1 MKGKRILLVE
11 DELLI
16 ARHIEQMLKNL
27 GYQVEG
33 VVESGEQALRA
44 AEEKSPDLVLMDI
57 RLKGQLDGI
66 QAATR
71 IWKLYSIPIVYLTA
85 FTDEDTLIKATLAEP
100 FGYLIKPFDEKE
112 LLVAIELALYKH
124 QVDTENKEK
133 RRWLN
138 AILSSITDGLISTD
152 REGIINFINPVAER
166 LLGKTSEQA
175 VGQPL
180 ENVFQIQEGPAA
192 GKPRGLNLDRLASD
206 LAAEQDFYLAT
217 GEVRLPVELRG
228 SLIRDEA
235 GTVVGSVLVF
245 RDITQRK
252 LQEERL
258 NYLAIH
264 DALTD
269 LPNRLLFNDRLR
281 IGLEQARR
289 RNLKLGVIMLDLD
302 FFKVINDTY
311 GHSFGDLVLI
321 EAGKIL
327 KQLTR
332 KTDTVARFGGDE
344 FTILLG
350 ELHTGTT
357 GLQIAERIVQAFNLP
372 MTVDNRKLVI
382 TASLGL
388 ALFPDHGQ
396 EPEELLKRAD
406 LALYAAKDA
415 GRNRVQLYSENF

>member
-1 MKGKRILLVE
+1 MRGKRILLVE

-27 GYQVEG
+27 GYQVAG
-33 VVESGEQALRA
+33 VVESGEQALQVA
-44 AEEKSPDLVLMDI
+44 AEQSPDLVLMDI
-57 RLKGQLDGI
+57 RLRGQLDGI
-66 QAATR
+66 EAATR

-100 FGYLIKPFDEKE
+100 FGYLIKPFEEKE
-112 LLVAIELALYKH
+112 LLVAIELAFYKH
-124 QVDTENKEK
+124 QVDAENKEK

-152 REGIINFINPVAER
+152 REGIINFINPVAEN
-166 LLGKTSEQA
+166 LLGKHSEQV

-180 ENVFQIQEGPAA
+180 ENIFLIQEGRA
-192 GKPRGLNLDRLASD
+192 GKALGLNLEWLASGF
-206 LAAEQDFYLAT
+206 APEQDFYLAKGT
-217 GEVRLPVELRG
+217 EQLPIELRG

-235 GTVVGSVLVF
+235 GSVVGSVLVF

-264 DALTD
+264 DALTG
-269 LPNRLLFNDRLR
+269 LPNRLLFNDRLKL
-281 IGLEQARR
+281 GLEQARR

-350 ELHTGTT
+350 ELHNEAT
-357 GLQIAERIVQAFNLP
+357 GLQITERIVQAFNLP
-372 MTVDNRKLVI
+372 MTVDNRKVVI

-388 ALFPDHGQ
+388 AIFPDHGLD
-396 EPEELLKRAD
+396 PEELLQRAD

-415 GRNRVQLYSENF
+415 GRNRVQLYSEKI

>member
-16 ARHIEQMLKNL
+16 ARHIEQMVKNL
-27 GYQVEG
+27 GYQVAG
-33 VVESGEQALRA
+33 VVESGEQALRVA
-44 AEEKSPDLVLMDI
+44 AEQSPDLVLMDI

-66 QAATR
+66 EAAAR

-85 FTDEDTLIKATLAEP
+85 FTDEDTLTKATLAEP

-112 LLVAIELALYKH
+112 LLVAIELAFYKH
-124 QVDTENKEK
+124 QIDTENKEK
-133 RRWLN
+133 RRWLK

-180 ENVFQIQEGPAA
+180 ENIFLIQEGPA

-206 LAAEQDFYLAT
+206 LVANEDFYLAT
-217 GEVRLPVELRG
+217 GENQLPVELRG

-289 RNLKLGVIMLDLD
+289 RNLKLGIIMLDLD

-350 ELHTGTT
+350 ELHTATT

-372 MTVDNRKLVI
+372 MTVDNRKLVV

-388 ALFPDHGQ
+388 ALFPDHGL

-406 LALYAAKDA
+406 LALYAAKDT
-415 GRNRVQLYSENF
+415 GRNRVKLYSEKF

>member
-1 MKGKRILLVE
+1 MKGKRVLLVE

-16 ARHIEQMLKNL
+16 ARHIEQMVKNL

-33 VVESGEQALRA
+33 VVESGERALQVA
-44 AEEKSPDLVLMDI
+44 GEKLPDLVLMDI
-57 RLKGQLDGI
+57 RLKGQIDGI
-66 QAATR
+66 EAATR

-85 FTDEDTLIKATLAEP
+85 YTDEDTLIKATLAEP

-112 LLVAIELALYKH
+112 LLVAIELAFYKH
-124 QVDTENKEK
+124 QVDMENKEK

-152 REGIINFINPVAER
+152 PEGLINFINPVAEK
-166 LLGKTSEQA
+166 LLGKSSEVV

-180 ENVFQIQEGPAA
+180 EKIFMIQEGPA
-192 GKPRGLNLDRLASD
+192 GRTSGLNLEWLASGF
-206 LAAEQDFYLAT
+206 AADQDFYLLR
-217 GEVRLPVELRG
+217 GEERLPVELRG
-228 SLIRDEA
+228 SLIWDEA
-235 GTVVGSVLVF
+235 GQVVGSVLVF

-269 LPNRLLFNDRLR
+269 LPNRLLFNDRLK

-321 EAGKIL
+321 EAGRIL

-350 ELHTGTT
+350 ELHTEAT

-388 ALFPDHGQ
+388 AIFPDHGQ

-415 GRNRVQLYSENF
+415 GRNQVRLYSEKI

>member
-33 VVESGEQALRA
+33 IVESGERALQMTG
-44 AEEKSPDLVLMDI
+44 EKLPDLVLMDI
-57 RLKGQLDGI
+57 RLKGSIDGI
-66 QAATR
+66 EAASR
-71 IWKLYSIPIVYLTA
+71 IWRLYAIPIVYLTA
-85 FTDEDTLIKATLAEP
+85 YTDEDTLIKATLAEP

-112 LLVAIELALYKH
+112 LLVAIELAFYKH
-124 QVDTENKEK
+124 QVETENKEK

-152 REGIINFINPVAER
+152 REGIINFINPVAEK
-166 LLGKTSEQA
+166 LLGKSAAVA

-180 ENVFQIQEGPAA
+180 EKTFIIQEGPA
-192 GKPRGLNLDRLASD
+192 GRRCGLNLDWLASAFTAD
-206 LAAEQDFYLAT
+206 QDFYLLR
-217 GEVRLPVELRG
+217 GEDRVPVELQG
-228 SLIRDEA
+228 SLIRDE
-235 GTVVGSVLVF
+235 GGRVVGSVLVF

-269 LPNRLLFNDRLR
+269 LPNRLLFNDRLK

-350 ELHTGTT
+350 ELHSAEG
-357 GLQIAERIVQAFNLP
+357 GLQIADRIVQAFNLP
-372 MTVDNRKLVI
+372 LTVDKRKLVI

-388 ALFPDHGQ
+388 AIFPDHGQ

-415 GRNRVQLYSENF
+415 GRNRVQLYSEKI

>member
-16 ARHIEQMLKNL
+16 ARHIEQMVKNL
-27 GYQVEG
+27 GYQVAG
-33 VVESGEQALRA
+33 VVESGEQALRVA
-44 AEEKSPDLVLMDI
+44 AEQAPDLVLMDI

-66 QAATR
+66 EAATR

-85 FTDEDTLIKATLAEP
+85 FTDEDTLVKATLAEP

-112 LLVAIELALYKH
+112 LLVAIELAFYKH

-133 RRWLN
+133 RRWLK

-180 ENVFQIQEGPAA
+180 ENIFLIQEGPA

-206 LAAEQDFYLAT
+206 LVANEDFYLAT
-217 GEVRLPVELRG
+217 GENRLPVELRG

-350 ELHTGTT
+350 ELHTATT

-372 MTVDNRKLVI
+372 MTVDNRKLVV

-388 ALFPDHGQ
+388 ALFPDHGL

-415 GRNRVQLYSENF
+415 GRNRVKLYSEKF

>member
-27 GYQVEG
+27 GYQVAG
-33 VVESGEQALRA
+33 VVESGEQALQA
-44 AEEKSPDLVLMDI
+44 AAEKSPDLVLMDI

-66 QAATR
+66 EAATR

-85 FTDEDTLIKATLAEP
+85 FTDEDTLVKATLAEP
-100 FGYLIKPFDEKE
+100 FGYLIKPFEEKE
-112 LLVAIELALYKH
+112 LLVAIELAYYKY
-124 QVDTENKEK
+124 QADTENKEK
-133 RRWLN
+133 RRWLK

-152 REGIINFINPVAER
+152 REGIINFINPVAES
-166 LLGKTSEQA
+166 LLGKTAGQV

-180 ENVFQIQEGPAA
+180 ERTFLIQEGLT
-192 GKPRGLNLDRLASD
+192 GRTSGLNLEWLAPG
-206 LAAEQDFYLAT
+206 LETEQDLYLLRGAD
-217 GEVRLPVELRG
+217 RLPVELRG

-235 GTVVGSVLVF
+235 GKVVGSVLVF

-264 DALTD
+264 DALTG

-311 GHSFGDLVLI
+311 GHSFGDLVLL

-350 ELHTGTT
+350 ELQNAEA
-357 GLQIAERIVQAFNLP
+357 GLQIAERIVQAFNLTL
-372 MTVDNRKLVI
+372 MVDNRKLVI

-388 ALFPDHGQ
+388 ALFPDHGR

-415 GRNRVQLYSENF
+415 GRNRVQLYSEKI

>member
-16 ARHIEQMLKNL
+16 ARHIEQMVKNL
-27 GYQVEG
+27 GYQVAG
-33 VVESGEQALRA
+33 VVESGEQALRVA
-44 AEEKSPDLVLMDI
+44 AEQAPDLVLMDI

-66 QAATR
+66 EAATR

-112 LLVAIELALYKH
+112 LLVAIELAFYKH

-152 REGIINFINPVAER
+152 REGLINFINPVAES
-166 LLGKTSEQA
+166 LLGKTSGQA
-175 VGQPL
+175 IGQPL
-180 ENVFQIQEGPAA
+180 ENIFLIQEGPA
-192 GKPRGLNLDRLASD
+192 GKPCGFNLDRLASD
-206 LAAEQDFYLAT
+206 LVADQDFYLAT

-350 ELHTGTT
+350 ELHAGTT

-372 MTVDNRKLVI
+372 MTVDNRKLVV

-388 ALFPDHGQ
+388 ALFPDHGL

-415 GRNRVQLYSENF
+415 GRNRVKLYSEKF

>member
-16 ARHIEQMLKNL
+16 ARHIEQMVKNL
-27 GYQVEG
+27 GYQVAG
-33 VVESGEQALRA
+33 VVESGEQALRVA
-44 AEEKSPDLVLMDI
+44 AEQSPDLVLMDI

-66 QAATR
+66 EAAAR

-85 FTDEDTLIKATLAEP
+85 FTDEDTLTKATLAEP

-112 LLVAIELALYKH
+112 LLVAIELAFYKH
-124 QVDTENKEK
+124 QIDTENKEK
-133 RRWLN
+133 RRWLK

-180 ENVFQIQEGPAA
+180 ENIFLIQEGPA

-206 LAAEQDFYLAT
+206 LVANEDFYLAT
-217 GEVRLPVELRG
+217 GENRLPVELRG

-350 ELHTGTT
+350 ELHTATT

-372 MTVDNRKLVI
+372 MTVDNRKLVV

-388 ALFPDHGQ
+388 ALFPDHGL

-415 GRNRVQLYSENF
+415 GRNRVKLYSEKF

>member
-16 ARHIEQMLKNL
+16 ARHIEQMVKNL
-27 GYQVEG
+27 GYQVAG
-33 VVESGEQALRA
+33 VVESGEQALRVA
-44 AEEKSPDLVLMDI
+44 GEKSPDLVLMDI

-66 QAATR
+66 EAATR

-112 LLVAIELALYKH
+112 LLVAIELAFYKH

-133 RRWLN
+133 RRWLK

-152 REGIINFINPVAER
+152 REGIINFINPVAEQ
-166 LLGKTSEQA
+166 LLGKTSGQA

-180 ENVFQIQEGPAA
+180 ENIFLIQEGPG
-192 GKPRGLNLDRLASD
+192 GKPWGLNLDRLASGLMAD
-206 LAAEQDFYLAT
+206 EDFYLVT
-217 GEVRLPVELRG
+217 GEDRLPVELRG

-350 ELHTGTT
+350 ELHTGTS

-372 MTVDNRKLVI
+372 MTVDNRKLVV

-415 GRNRVQLYSENF
+415 GRNRVLLYSEKF